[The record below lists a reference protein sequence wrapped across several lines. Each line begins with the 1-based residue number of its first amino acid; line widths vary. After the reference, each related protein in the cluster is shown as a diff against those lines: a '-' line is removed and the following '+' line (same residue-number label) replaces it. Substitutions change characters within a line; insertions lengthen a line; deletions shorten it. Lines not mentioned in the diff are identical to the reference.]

1 MSNMHPVTPIIR
13 TSAYS
18 MLRDAAQS
26 LLCKAQLSIV
36 RGHPGIGKSFALQQ
50 IETELSR
57 GEDEVYLMEAPSDK
71 SRSLDKFF
79 RKALFDLGF
88 YGHGGADPYEYF
100 KGVMLRSHPF
110 RTGGHRP
117 RVLLIVDEC
126 QRLAPNVL
134 EALRGA
140 FDRGRAARDEDLL
153 DRSSDAP
160 AFGILLVGN
169 HRFLTKGGRDMTA
182 TYDALISRGPL
193 IDLGR
198 PDAAEYREFAATLFP
213 DLAELQAVLVRFG
226 AKRGQFRAIANVAS
240 RARHYANGQAVSL
253 IHLEKA
259 ILIEGGEV

>member
-1 MSNMHPVTPIIR
+1 MSNMHPITPIIR

-18 MLRDAAQS
+18 MLSDTAQT
-26 LLCKAQLSIV
+26 LLAKAQLSIV

-57 GEDEVYLMEAPSDK
+57 GGDEIYLMEAPSDK

-100 KGVMLRSHPF
+100 KGVMLRSFPF
-110 RTGGHRP
+110 RTAGYRP

-126 QRLAPNVL
+126 QRLAPNIL

-140 FDRGRAARDEDLL
+140 FDGGRIARDEDLMC
-153 DRSSDAP
+153 RTSEAP

-169 HRFLTKGGRDMTA
+169 HHFLTRGGRDIAA
-182 TYDALISRGPL
+182 TFDALTSRGPIINL
-193 IDLGR
+193 AR
-198 PDAAEYREFAATLFP
+198 PEQGEYLKLAASLFP
-213 DLAELQAVLVRFG
+213 ESDQLQTATARFG
-226 AKRGQFRAIANVAS
+226 AKRGQLRSMANVAA
-240 RARHYANGQAVSL
+240 RAHHYAGSQTVSL

-259 ILIEGGEV
+259 ILFEGGDQ